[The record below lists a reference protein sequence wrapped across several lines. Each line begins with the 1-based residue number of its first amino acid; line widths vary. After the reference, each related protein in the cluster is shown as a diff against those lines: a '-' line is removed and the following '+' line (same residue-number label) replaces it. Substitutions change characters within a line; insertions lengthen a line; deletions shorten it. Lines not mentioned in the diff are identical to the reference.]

1 MGSWKKP
8 KNHYKK
14 HPSGNYGIP
23 TGQVNDIIVLDLDFY
38 KLDVD
43 ELLANPFIQIY
54 GEKPTFDTFTVASP
68 SGGLHYYFK
77 FEEDMPGNT
86 QNSKLEIDTR
96 ANGGF
101 IVGPGSRT
109 PSKVTGVLDD
119 YKIINNTSI
128 NKMPDDLREWML
140 ENLYKKDK
148 SKTSSASKPHIY
160 INNTESLYTYSF
172 TDALLRRIFDT
183 LPNGYWENYQGVMR
197 QLLSSSQTRI
207 LTSQIRFLI

>member
-1 MGSWKKP
+1 MHCAYSRAG
-8 KNHYKK
+8 Y
-14 HPSGNYGIP
+14 IA
-23 TGQVNDIIVLDLDFY
+23 IISDARD
-38 KLDVD
+38 
-43 ELLANPFIQIY
+43 
-54 GEKPTFDTFTVASP
+54 
-68 SGGLHYYFK
+68 GGAPLGLTT
-77 FEEDMPGNT
+77 PG

-109 PSKVTGVLDD
+109 PSKVTGVFDD

-140 ENLYKKDK
+140 DNLYRKDK

-183 LPNGYWENYQGVMR
+183 LPNGYWENYQEKRKRVNNAR
-197 QLLSSSQTRI
+197 VSRCVVKNCSYLQATWEPQANLLGGGRHAMCTN
-207 LTSQIRFLI
+207 